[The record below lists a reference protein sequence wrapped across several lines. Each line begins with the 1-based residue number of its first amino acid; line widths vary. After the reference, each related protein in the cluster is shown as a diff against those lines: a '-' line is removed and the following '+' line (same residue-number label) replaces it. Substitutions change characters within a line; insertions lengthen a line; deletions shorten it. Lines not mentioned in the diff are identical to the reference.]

1 MSLYVGVFSERLLF
15 SAILRQDPVVGK
27 AARQAPNNGWS
38 FVFLASSPPVQ
49 LLQKFMIIATASTA
63 SSKPPLAVGV
73 IVNPA
78 SGRDMRRLLGWVSV
92 FPTSEKVNVVLRLLS
107 AMGSLGVE
115 VAWMIPD
122 SAGIALRVKDS
133 ADIARA
139 SRGMPMPQVRLLD
152 MVPEDGKADS
162 AIAAGLMRLHGVQ
175 MIAVLGGDGTH
186 RAVATACADVPLAT
200 LSTGTNNAFPE
211 SWDATLVGIA
221 GALVLRGQV
230 SAELGLR
237 RNKRLRVSG
246 SGIDELALV
255 DVCFSRQLS
264 TGARA
269 VWRAEDLVELF
280 VTFAEPTAMGL
291 SSIAALS
298 SPVSRDDPF
307 GSHVRF
313 GEGRLLNALVMP
325 GTLAGVSIADVRK
338 LPIGV
343 PVHLQAGQ
351 GTLAFDGEREFEVA
365 QDNQLQIELDW
376 GGPLTLAV
384 APVLAEAAR
393 KGLLFMP
400 PAAMQI

>member
-1 MSLYVGVFSERLLF
+1 MNI
-15 SAILRQDPVVGK
+15 SAASITQSK
-27 AARQAPNNGWS
+27 A
-38 FVFLASSPPVQ
+38 
-49 LLQKFMIIATASTA
+49 
-63 SSKPPLAVGV
+63 PLAVGV

-92 FPTSEKVNVVLRLLS
+92 FPSSEKVNVVLRLLS

-115 VAWMIPD
+115 EAWMIPD
-122 SAGIALRVKDS
+122 SAGIGSRVRDS
-133 ADIARA
+133 ADIART
-139 SRGMPMPQVRLLD
+139 SRGIPMPQVRLLD
-152 MVPEDGKADS
+152 MALADGKADS
-162 AIAAGLMRLHGVQ
+162 ANAASLMRQHGVQ

-221 GALVLRGQV
+221 GALLLRGQV
-230 SAELGLR
+230 SPTLGLR
-237 RNKRLRVSG
+237 RNKRLRVRG
-246 SGIDELALV
+246 SGFEELALV

-269 VWRAEDLVELF
+269 VWRAEDLIELF

-298 SPVSRDDPF
+298 SPVSREDSF
-307 GSHVRF
+307 GGHVSF
-313 GEGRLLNALVMP
+313 GAGRLLNAIMMP
-325 GTLAGVSIADVRK
+325 GTVARVNIANVSK

-343 PVHLQAGQ
+343 AVPLRAGR
-351 GTLAFDGEREFEVA
+351 GTLAFDGEREFEVD
-365 QDNQLQIELDW
+365 QEDQLHIELDW

-384 APVLAEAAR
+384 GPVLAEAAR
-393 KGLLFMP
+393 KGLLFTP
-400 PAAMQI
+400 PGSMRI

>member
-1 MSLYVGVFSERLLF
+1 MNIS
-15 SAILRQDPVVGK
+15 PV
-27 AARQAPNNGWS
+27 
-38 FVFLASSPPVQ
+38 
-49 LLQKFMIIATASTA
+49 STT

-107 AMGSLGVE
+107 AMGSLGIE

-122 SAGIALRVKDS
+122 SAGIGQRVKDS

-139 SRGMPMPQVRLLD
+139 SRGIAMPQIKLLD
-152 MVPEDGKADS
+152 MAPAGSKADS
-162 AIAAGLMRLHGVQ
+162 ATAARLMRQHGVK

-200 LSTGTNNAFPE
+200 LSTGTNNAFPGA
-211 SWDATLVGIA
+211 WDATLVGIA
-221 GALVLRGQV
+221 AALVLRGDV
-230 SAELGLR
+230 SSDLALR
-237 RNKRLRVSG
+237 RNKRLRVTG
-246 SGIDELALV
+246 PGMDELALV
-255 DVCFSRQLS
+255 DLCFSRQLS

-307 GSHVRF
+307 GSHVSF
-313 GEGRLLNALVMP
+313 GEGRLLQAIVMP
-325 GTLAGVSIADVRK
+325 GTLACVRIAHVGK

-343 PVHLQAGQ
+343 PVSLQPGK
-351 GTLAFDGEREFEVA
+351 GTLAFDGEREFEVD
-365 QDNQLQIELDW
+365 QNSQLQIELDW
-376 GGPLTLAV
+376 AGPLTLDV
-384 APVLAEAAR
+384 EPVLAEAAR

-400 PAAMQI
+400 PGAMPM

>member
-1 MSLYVGVFSERLLF
+1 MN
-15 SAILRQDPVVGK
+15 SA
-27 AARQAPNNGWS
+27 ATSSAP
-38 FVFLASSPPVQ
+38 
-49 LLQKFMIIATASTA
+49 
-63 SSKPPLAVGV
+63 SKPPVAVGV

-92 FPTSEKVNVVLRLLS
+92 FPSSEKVNVVLRLLS

-115 VAWMIPD
+115 EAWMIPD
-122 SAGIALRVKDS
+122 SAGIGLRVRDS

-139 SRGMPMPQVRLLD
+139 AQGIPMPQVRLLD
-152 MVPEDGKADS
+152 MTLQDGKADS
-162 AIAAGLMRLHGVQ
+162 ATAARLMRQQGVQ
-175 MIAVLGGDGTH
+175 LIAVLGGDGTH
-186 RAVATACADVPLAT
+186 RAVASACADLPLAT

-230 SAELGLR
+230 SPALGLR
-237 RNKRLRVSG
+237 RNKRLRVWG

-269 VWRAEDLVELF
+269 VWRAEDLIELF

-298 SPVSRDDPF
+298 SPVSREDCF

-313 GEGRLLNALVMP
+313 GAGHLLNAIVMP
-325 GTLAGVSIADVRK
+325 GTVACVSIASVGK

-343 PVHLQAGQ
+343 PVPLQAGR
-351 GTLAFDGEREFEVA
+351 GTLAFDGEREFEVD
-365 QDNQLQIELDW
+365 QDSQLQIELDW

-384 APVLAEAAR
+384 GAVLDEAAR
-393 KGLLFMP
+393 KGLLFTP
-400 PAAMQI
+400 PGSMRI

>member
-1 MSLYVGVFSERLLF
+1 VLL
-15 SAILRQDPVVGK
+15 AL
-27 AARQAPNNGWS
+27 
-38 FVFLASSPPVQ
+38 SPPVQ
-49 LLQKFMIIATASTA
+49 LLQNLMNIAPASTD
-63 SSKPPLAVGV
+63 SSKSPLSVGV

-92 FPTSEKVNVVLRLLS
+92 FPSSEKVNVVLRLLS
-107 AMGSLGVE
+107 AMGSLGVDE
-115 VAWMIPD
+115 AWMIPD
-122 SAGIALRVKDS
+122 SAGIGLRVRDS

-139 SRGMPMPQVRLLD
+139 SRGIPMPQVRLLE
-152 MVPEDGKADS
+152 MAPEDGKADS
-162 AIAAGLMRLHGVQ
+162 ATAASLMRQHGVQ

-230 SAELGLR
+230 SPELGLR

-246 SGIDELALV
+246 PGVDELALV

-298 SPVSRDDPF
+298 SPVSREDPF
-307 GSHVRF
+307 GSHVSF
-313 GEGRLLNALVMP
+313 GEGRLLNAIVMP
-325 GTLAGVSIADVRK
+325 GSLACVSIANVLK
-338 LPIGV
+338 MPIAV
-343 PVHLQAGQ
+343 PVSLQPGQ
-351 GTLAFDGEREFEVA
+351 GTLAFDGEREFEVD
-365 QDNQLQIELDW
+365 QDSQLQIELDW

-384 APVLAEAAR
+384 GPVLAEAAR

-400 PAAMQI
+400 PGAMQI